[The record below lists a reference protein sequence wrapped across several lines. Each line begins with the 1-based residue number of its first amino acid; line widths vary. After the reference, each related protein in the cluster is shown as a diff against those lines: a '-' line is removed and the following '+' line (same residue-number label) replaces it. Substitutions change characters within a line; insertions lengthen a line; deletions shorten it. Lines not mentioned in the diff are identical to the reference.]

1 MEYYGIFENILYQ
14 SRLRSS
20 PIKMYYRDSIYEKTP
35 DCNYCTSKHQI
46 LTNKISYDSPLLA
59 GYFWQLKHL
68 LRNVLDHKSASST
81 TAQLQ
86 RKRNY
91 SDEIQ
96 RYDFPP
102 PAKAPNWA
110 CNEQEDV
117 VYDTEFVQTE
127 EEDESSFAS
136 TSSSKISAEQE

>member
-1 MEYYGIFENILYQ
+1 MI
-14 SRLRSS
+14 
-20 PIKMYYRDSIYEKTP
+20 
-35 DCNYCTSKHQI
+35 
-46 LTNKISYDSPLLA
+46 
-59 GYFWQLKHL
+59 LKHL
-68 LRNVLDHKSASST
+68 LRNVLDLKLASST

-86 RKRNY
+86 RKQNY

-96 RYDFPP
+96 QYDFPP

-127 EEDESSFAS
+127 GEDELSFAS
-136 TSSSKISAEQE
+136 TSSSKISAEQ

>member
-1 MEYYGIFENILYQ
+1 MLADRAFHSPEMSDTDEED
-14 SRLRSS
+14 RS
-20 PIKMYYRDSIYEKTP
+20 KTVV
-35 DCNYCTSKHQI
+35 NV
-46 LTNKISYDSPLLA
+46 YDLSWRSA
-59 GYFWQLKHL
+59 ELKHL
-68 LRNVLDHKSASST
+68 LRNVLDPKSASST

-96 RYDFPP
+96 RYNFLP

-127 EEDESSFAS
+127 GEDELSFAS